1 MWQWVKAAKGVALV
15 AFFLPWMTVSCTSTE
30 LLHASGWDLAMGKPK
45 LTPQL
50 AQLAG
55 QQMTDSGA
63 HPSVWL
69 LLALAA
75 IAIGLILAF
84 RSARSGALAVIAT
97 SVAALLLVWIG
108 TQRLGSEGLTQA
120 AARSGGGLDAALAL
134 QIRIDWKIGFWLCL
148 LALAAAAV
156 LAGMSM
162 ARRGSTAP

>member
-30 LLHASGWDLAMGKPK
+30 LMHASGWDLAMGKPK

-55 QQMTDSGA
+55 DQIDRGGA

-84 RSARSGALAVIAT
+84 RSARSGAPAVIAT
-97 SVAALLLVWIG
+97 AIAALLLVSIG
-108 TQRLGSEGLTQA
+108 TQRLGSEALTQA
-120 AARSGGGLDAALAL
+120 AARGGGLDAALAL